1 MQRPINREETNLR
14 LLVQK
19 AMKRAIDDWILNGD
33 SVQAND

>member
-1 MQRPINREETNLR
+1 MQRPINREETKLR

-19 AMKRAIDDWILNGD
+19 AMKRAIDDWILNGG